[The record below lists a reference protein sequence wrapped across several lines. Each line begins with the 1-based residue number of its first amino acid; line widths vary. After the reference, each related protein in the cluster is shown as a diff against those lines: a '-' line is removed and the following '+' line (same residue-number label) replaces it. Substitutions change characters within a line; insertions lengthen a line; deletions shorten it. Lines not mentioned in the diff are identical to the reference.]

1 MDMSLSMGRAE
12 VDPRV
17 PTGLASVTLTVSVR
31 TSRPLRGGFVSA
43 SWHHRL
49 PAAESRGGEA
59 PAQEAESWE
68 HRSVTQEL
76 AGTQLEEW
84 VTLVLPSLAAGQHRV
99 RVHLTMGDGEGGVN
113 GALDEAW
120 VELLVP
126 ESPRGPAACQGLVAP
141 EGALCTPEGF
151 RPLPAPESQEARAD
165 AARGE
170 RGDGGAQAGEAG
182 AGSPHE
188 AGAAAHT
195 EHMKPDVTAD
205 HGHDA
210 ARADVLKAA
219 PPSTGRGAPLALP
232 AGGAR
237 SVTVTSSAAPR
248 ARLPAASSTRTCGR
262 SALVPRGTRRRGRW
276 HRRWTRG
283 VQGGL
288 RAADAACPISTG

>member
-126 ESPRGPAACQGLVAP
+126 ESPGPWWGRGSCPGLPCPADLPLQLPRLVPVCLPCLESPHWAP
-141 EGALCTPEGF
+141 VGF
-151 RPLPAPESQEARAD
+151 QYL
-165 AARGE
+165 
-170 RGDGGAQAGEAG
+170 
-182 AGSPHE
+182 GSPQ
-188 AGAAAHT
+188 T
-195 EHMKPDVTAD
+195 DLSRV
-205 HGHDA
+205 
-210 ARADVLKAA
+210 
-219 PPSTGRGAPLALP
+219 
-232 AGGAR
+232 
-237 SVTVTSSAAPR
+237 
-248 ARLPAASSTRTCGR
+248 
-262 SALVPRGTRRRGRW
+262 
-276 HRRWTRG
+276 
-283 VQGGL
+283 
-288 RAADAACPISTG
+288 